1 MDQQMSQLTKLR
13 AALTTRIKEIM
24 GKSSATGIFRGGKLQ
39 THLLNKARLRIG
51 HELDSCLATSD
62 VNFHA
67 SESIS
72 EYEINRAA
80 LTVAHAMVNPYYVDW
95 DVDRFA
101 EMTKVSTPK
110 SDGPLANTDQ
120 LPKYFSAAMIGK
132 ISVPATIVDRQA
144 TKGLRT
150 LLLETIKSS
159 TQQSWRSQGFVVPE
173 GGGEFGAGRVTVS
186 PAYFMQ
192 RHERLEDPMVTSA
205 SYKSVEVQEWLA
217 TLSATESFWNA
228 ITAVSAPDLF
238 EAGLEIIANRTTLSH
253 RDSGGAPSLFDL
265 LISLGSGHE
274 AKLTLAD
281 VGAELDYY
289 PGTMVFISGKILQHS
304 IGPWGPGERLV
315 IAHFMRDKIHSR
327 VGKKTRLKAATFSFQ
342 GRGRL
347 SKGKDLDVAY
357 VSHKQVIG
365 KRRKPT
371 WVESCADSLYDT
383 APTPSP
389 SSSPRKRIRE
399 DTQGLQ
405 NSHED
410 FDRQTLGDFV
420 SYTQNDFIQEYL
432 PFRDLYLDILLDLEK
447 PSDVSQCQ
455 SCQIGEGKFR
465 CLTCSGDQTFCRSC
479 IVNAHQFLPF
489 HKVQEWTGKCFND
502 TSLEELGFIW
512 HMGHGGQ
519 PCPFSDDVHAWENI
533 PMDAEAD
540 FSPMETVHG
549 PTIPTKLTI
558 VHSTGVFL
566 HNVIWC
572 SCPGVDY
579 HFLIDALECKTSA
592 SSFFEKIR
600 RMTNN
605 CFPDTVPNRYR
616 ELMRV
621 SRLWRDLMSRK
632 WFGFAHDDEQ
642 KPDKGDLAWFCPACP
657 QPVINLPP
665 DWQARYE
672 RQVIYPCWLVSQR
685 YVVDGNFTA
694 QHMVM
699 RKPQLDISLSD
710 GLGYMVKDQEY
721 QTHLSSAVESKER
734 SSCSNHRAVNA
745 ANISRSNLRAT
756 GVGATACARHGCFVP
771 HSIVDFQKGERHMNI
786 DYSICNALNYHSAGI
801 DSSLIIYD
809 VGCQWSINFLQRVAQ
824 SKGLSVPENMHI
836 VPAVGKF
843 HLSAHKLACFA
854 RYSLNF
860 IQGAGHVDGEI
871 LETLWAPFNK
881 ISPTARS
888 MSQAHR
894 QEVLDDHMRDSN
906 WKKIVG
912 IIKTLLKKY
921 KWALK
926 GVDDTKSP
934 FDELTL
940 SLDPEKILMWKID
953 EKKAMEQRGEYL
965 DIYQLQMNKAPTM
978 AEIRLK
984 LTESENTDTGKPGTV
999 SWLITGINLEDLQDG
1014 LRADIRQLP
1023 TDATPRQKASIE
1035 EKRQRLTARIAKFH
1049 ETADAMTAG
1058 MDLGTAT
1065 VHSDDPRFCYAG
1077 HDENGWGEV
1086 SDEEISE
1093 YIDEEILAEEMGIW
1107 MPSSVPY
1114 QNALALGLGPLQA
1127 EELELRKGQAND
1139 CLEKLRMALGHK
1151 AIIYRQYFRSANSTW
1166 AGTRSKQEAQRYQL
1180 KIDKCVRSYQRAR
1193 SAMEGLGMDKA
1204 TFGSLYQPISPTELS
1219 IDKEV
1224 TEENRFGQGSD
1235 RLAWFWRGNH
1245 ASQGQDDAW
1254 IDESPTDLVYR
1265 VNWLKAK
1272 ARWNRWQE
1280 ELRLVRHEMGWTI
1293 NWFKYHQNEWERRGG
1308 QATRPGH
1315 QAYAYQQVLMWG
1327 RFVEGAE
1334 KNFNGCSLA
1343 STSSTLCSPQLAEI
1357 IVSKIWTGQMVPTAF
1372 HGILI
1377 PITG

>member
-1 MDQQMSQLTKLR
+1 M
-13 AALTTRIKEIM
+13 
-24 GKSSATGIFRGGKLQ
+24 
-39 THLLNKARLRIG
+39 
-51 HELDSCLATSD
+51 
-62 VNFHA
+62 
-67 SESIS
+67 
-72 EYEINRAA
+72 
-80 LTVAHAMVNPYYVDW
+80 
-95 DVDRFA
+95 
-101 EMTKVSTPK
+101 
-110 SDGPLANTDQ
+110 
-120 LPKYFSAAMIGK
+120 
-132 ISVPATIVDRQA
+132 
-144 TKGLRT
+144 
-150 LLLETIKSS
+150 
-159 TQQSWRSQGFVVPE
+159 
-173 GGGEFGAGRVTVS
+173 
-186 PAYFMQ
+186 
-192 RHERLEDPMVTSA
+192 
-205 SYKSVEVQEWLA
+205 
-217 TLSATESFWNA
+217 
-228 ITAVSAPDLF
+228 
-238 EAGLEIIANRTTLSH
+238 
-253 RDSGGAPSLFDL
+253 
-265 LISLGSGHE
+265 
-274 AKLTLAD
+274 
-281 VGAELDYY
+281 
-289 PGTMVFISGKILQHS
+289 
-304 IGPWGPGERLV
+304 
-315 IAHFMRDKIHSR
+315 
-327 VGKKTRLKAATFSFQ
+327 
-342 GRGRL
+342 
-347 SKGKDLDVAY
+347 
-357 VSHKQVIG
+357 
-365 KRRKPT
+365 
-371 WVESCADSLYDT
+371 
-383 APTPSP
+383 
-389 SSSPRKRIRE
+389 
-399 DTQGLQ
+399 
-405 NSHED
+405 
-410 FDRQTLGDFV
+410 
-420 SYTQNDFIQEYL
+420 
-432 PFRDLYLDILLDLEK
+432 
-447 PSDVSQCQ
+447 
-455 SCQIGEGKFR
+455 
-465 CLTCSGDQTFCRSC
+465 
-479 IVNAHQFLPF
+479 
-489 HKVQEWTGKCFND
+489 
-502 TSLEELGFIW
+502 
-512 HMGHGGQ
+512 
-519 PCPFSDDVHAWENI
+519 HAWENI
-533 PMDAEAD
+533 PMDAEAN

-549 PTIPTKLTI
+549 STIPTKLTI

-566 HNVIWC
+566 HNVVWC
-572 SCPGVDY
+572 SCPGVDSSTTRPQTAFTFDVLN

-632 WFGFAHDDEQ
+632 WFGFAHNDEQ
-642 KPDKGDLAWFCPACP
+642 KPDKGDLA
-657 QPVINLPP
+657 
-665 DWQARYE
+665 
-672 RQVIYPCWLVSQR
+672 CWLVSQR

-721 QTHLSSAVESKER
+721 QTHLSSAVESKDGLL
-734 SSCSNHRAVNA
+734 A
-745 ANISRSNLRAT
+745 AIIM
-756 GVGATACARHGCFVP
+756 H
-771 HSIVDFQKGERHMNI
+771 IVDFQKGERHMNI

-912 IIKTLLKKY
+912 IMKTLLKKY
-921 KWALK
+921 KRALK

-940 SLDPEKILMWKID
+940 SLDPEKISIWKID
-953 EKKAMEQRGEYL
+953 EKKAMEQCGEYL

-984 LTESENTDTGKPGTV
+984 LTESENTDTSKPGTV

-1023 TDATPRQKASIE
+1023 TDATPGQKVSIE

-1049 ETADAMTAG
+1049 ETADAMTADSA
-1058 MDLGTAT
+1058 MQ
-1065 VHSDDPRFCYAG
+1065 VMMKMV
-1077 HDENGWGEV
+1077 GERV

-1093 YIDEEILAEEMGIW
+1093 YIDEEILAEEMD
-1107 MPSSVPY
+1107 V
-1114 QNALALGLGPLQA
+1114 LALGLGPLQA

-1151 AIIYRQYFRSANSTW
+1151 AIIYRQ
-1166 AGTRSKQEAQRYQL
+1166 SKKLNAVSSKL
-1180 KIDKCVRSYQRAR
+1180 
-1193 SAMEGLGMDKA
+1193 
-1204 TFGSLYQPISPTELS
+1204 TT
-1219 IDKEV
+1219 
-1224 TEENRFGQGSD
+1224 
-1235 RLAWFWRGNH
+1235 
-1245 ASQGQDDAW
+1245 
-1254 IDESPTDLVYR
+1254 PTDLVYR

-1327 RFVEGAE
+1327 RFVEEAE

-1357 IVSKIWTGQMVPTAF
+1357 IVFKIWTGQMVPTAF
-1372 HGILI
+1372 HVILI
-1377 PITG
+1377 PITELNRPGCNVGIENQPVLILLL

>member
-1 MDQQMSQLTKLR
+1 
-13 AALTTRIKEIM
+13 
-24 GKSSATGIFRGGKLQ
+24 
-39 THLLNKARLRIG
+39 
-51 HELDSCLATSD
+51 
-62 VNFHA
+62 
-67 SESIS
+67 
-72 EYEINRAA
+72 
-80 LTVAHAMVNPYYVDW
+80 
-95 DVDRFA
+95 
-101 EMTKVSTPK
+101 
-110 SDGPLANTDQ
+110 
-120 LPKYFSAAMIGK
+120 
-132 ISVPATIVDRQA
+132 
-144 TKGLRT
+144 
-150 LLLETIKSS
+150 
-159 TQQSWRSQGFVVPE
+159 
-173 GGGEFGAGRVTVS
+173 
-186 PAYFMQ
+186 
-192 RHERLEDPMVTSA
+192 
-205 SYKSVEVQEWLA
+205 
-217 TLSATESFWNA
+217 
-228 ITAVSAPDLF
+228 
-238 EAGLEIIANRTTLSH
+238 
-253 RDSGGAPSLFDL
+253 
-265 LISLGSGHE
+265 
-274 AKLTLAD
+274 
-281 VGAELDYY
+281 
-289 PGTMVFISGKILQHS
+289 
-304 IGPWGPGERLV
+304 
-315 IAHFMRDKIHSR
+315 
-327 VGKKTRLKAATFSFQ
+327 
-342 GRGRL
+342 
-347 SKGKDLDVAY
+347 
-357 VSHKQVIG
+357 
-365 KRRKPT
+365 
-371 WVESCADSLYDT
+371 
-383 APTPSP
+383 
-389 SSSPRKRIRE
+389 
-399 DTQGLQ
+399 
-405 NSHED
+405 
-410 FDRQTLGDFV
+410 
-420 SYTQNDFIQEYL
+420 
-432 PFRDLYLDILLDLEK
+432 RDLYLDILLDLEK

-512 HMGHGGQ
+512 YMGHGGQ
-519 PCPFSDDVHAWENI
+519 PCPFSDDMHTWENI

-549 PTIPTKLTI
+549 STIPTKLTI

-566 HNVIWC
+566 HNVVWC
-572 SCPGVDY
+572 SCPGVDCQQHLQLLKAKLFPASTTRPQTAFTFDVLN

-632 WFGFAHDDEQ
+632 WFGFAHNDEQ

-657 QPVINLPP
+657 QPGINLPP

-672 RQVIYPCWLVSQR
+672 RQPESCWLVSQR

-734 SSCSNHRAVNA
+734 SSCSNHHAVNA

-771 HSIVDFQKGERHMNI
+771 HSIVDFRRAKGLHMNI

-836 VPAVGKF
+836 GLDMLMGRF
-843 HLSAHKLACFA
+843 WRLC
-854 RYSLNF
+854 
-860 IQGAGHVDGEI
+860 GHHSI
-871 LETLWAPFNK
+871 R
-881 ISPTARS
+881 SP
-888 MSQAHR
+888 QLL
-894 QEVLDDHMRDSN
+894 V
-906 WKKIVG
+906 
-912 IIKTLLKKY
+912 KTLLKKY
-921 KWALK
+921 KRALK

-940 SLDPEKILMWKID
+940 SLDPEKISIWKID

-984 LTESENTDTGKPGTV
+984 LTESENTDTSKPGTV

-1023 TDATPRQKASIE
+1023 TDATPGQKVSIE

-1114 QNALALGLGPLQA
+1114 QDALALGLGPLQA

-1166 AGTRSKQEAQRYQL
+1166 AGTRSKQEAQRCQL

-1204 TFGSLYQPISPTELS
+1204 TLGSLYQPISPTELS

-1235 RLAWFWRGNH
+1235 RLAWFWRGNN

-1254 IDESPTDLVYR
+1254 IDEFYR

-1327 RFVEGAE
+1327 RFVEEAE
-1334 KNFNGCSLA
+1334 KNFNGC
-1343 STSSTLCSPQLAEI
+1343 Q
-1357 IVSKIWTGQMVPTAF
+1357 F
-1372 HGILI
+1372 IL
-1377 PITG
+1377 

>member
-1 MDQQMSQLTKLR
+1 M
-13 AALTTRIKEIM
+13 
-24 GKSSATGIFRGGKLQ
+24 
-39 THLLNKARLRIG
+39 
-51 HELDSCLATSD
+51 
-62 VNFHA
+62 
-67 SESIS
+67 
-72 EYEINRAA
+72 
-80 LTVAHAMVNPYYVDW
+80 
-95 DVDRFA
+95 
-101 EMTKVSTPK
+101 
-110 SDGPLANTDQ
+110 
-120 LPKYFSAAMIGK
+120 
-132 ISVPATIVDRQA
+132 
-144 TKGLRT
+144 
-150 LLLETIKSS
+150 
-159 TQQSWRSQGFVVPE
+159 
-173 GGGEFGAGRVTVS
+173 
-186 PAYFMQ
+186 
-192 RHERLEDPMVTSA
+192 
-205 SYKSVEVQEWLA
+205 
-217 TLSATESFWNA
+217 
-228 ITAVSAPDLF
+228 
-238 EAGLEIIANRTTLSH
+238 
-253 RDSGGAPSLFDL
+253 
-265 LISLGSGHE
+265 
-274 AKLTLAD
+274 
-281 VGAELDYY
+281 
-289 PGTMVFISGKILQHS
+289 
-304 IGPWGPGERLV
+304 
-315 IAHFMRDKIHSR
+315 
-327 VGKKTRLKAATFSFQ
+327 
-342 GRGRL
+342 
-347 SKGKDLDVAY
+347 
-357 VSHKQVIG
+357 
-365 KRRKPT
+365 
-371 WVESCADSLYDT
+371 
-383 APTPSP
+383 
-389 SSSPRKRIRE
+389 
-399 DTQGLQ
+399 
-405 NSHED
+405 
-410 FDRQTLGDFV
+410 
-420 SYTQNDFIQEYL
+420 
-432 PFRDLYLDILLDLEK
+432 
-447 PSDVSQCQ
+447 
-455 SCQIGEGKFR
+455 
-465 CLTCSGDQTFCRSC
+465 
-479 IVNAHQFLPF
+479 
-489 HKVQEWTGKCFND
+489 
-502 TSLEELGFIW
+502 
-512 HMGHGGQ
+512 
-519 PCPFSDDVHAWENI
+519 HAWENI

-549 PTIPTKLTI
+549 STIPTKLTI

-566 HNVIWC
+566 HNVVWC
-572 SCPGVDY
+572 SCPGVDSSTTRPQTAFTFDVLN

-632 WFGFAHDDEQ
+632 WFGFAHNDEQ
-642 KPDKGDLAWFCPACP
+642 KPDKGDLA
-657 QPVINLPP
+657 
-665 DWQARYE
+665 
-672 RQVIYPCWLVSQR
+672 CWLVSQR

-836 VPAVGKF
+836 IPAVGKF

-912 IIKTLLKKY
+912 IMKTLLKKY
-921 KWALK
+921 KRALK

-940 SLDPEKILMWKID
+940 SLDPEKISIWKID

-984 LTESENTDTGKPGTV
+984 LTESENTDTSKPGTV

-1023 TDATPRQKASIE
+1023 TDATPGQKVPIE

-1107 MPSSVPY
+1107 MSSSVPY
-1114 QNALALGLGPLQA
+1114 QDALALGLGQS
-1127 EELELRKGQAND
+1127 K
-1139 CLEKLRMALGHK
+1139 KLNAV
-1151 AIIYRQYFRSANSTW
+1151 S
-1166 AGTRSKQEAQRYQL
+1166 SKL
-1180 KIDKCVRSYQRAR
+1180 TT
-1193 SAMEGLGMDKA
+1193 MEGLGMDKA
-1204 TFGSLYQPISPTELS
+1204 TLGSLYQPISPTELS

-1235 RLAWFWRGNH
+1235 RLAWFWRGNN

-1254 IDESPTDLVYR
+1254 IDEFYR

-1327 RFVEGAE
+1327 RFVEEAE

-1357 IVSKIWTGQMVPTAF
+1357 IVFKIWTGQMVPTAF
-1372 HGILI
+1372 HVILI
-1377 PITG
+1377 PITDRIKSAELNRPGCNVGIENQPVLILLL

>member
-1 MDQQMSQLTKLR
+1 M
-13 AALTTRIKEIM
+13 
-24 GKSSATGIFRGGKLQ
+24 
-39 THLLNKARLRIG
+39 
-51 HELDSCLATSD
+51 
-62 VNFHA
+62 
-67 SESIS
+67 
-72 EYEINRAA
+72 
-80 LTVAHAMVNPYYVDW
+80 
-95 DVDRFA
+95 
-101 EMTKVSTPK
+101 
-110 SDGPLANTDQ
+110 
-120 LPKYFSAAMIGK
+120 
-132 ISVPATIVDRQA
+132 
-144 TKGLRT
+144 
-150 LLLETIKSS
+150 
-159 TQQSWRSQGFVVPE
+159 
-173 GGGEFGAGRVTVS
+173 
-186 PAYFMQ
+186 
-192 RHERLEDPMVTSA
+192 
-205 SYKSVEVQEWLA
+205 
-217 TLSATESFWNA
+217 
-228 ITAVSAPDLF
+228 
-238 EAGLEIIANRTTLSH
+238 
-253 RDSGGAPSLFDL
+253 
-265 LISLGSGHE
+265 
-274 AKLTLAD
+274 
-281 VGAELDYY
+281 
-289 PGTMVFISGKILQHS
+289 
-304 IGPWGPGERLV
+304 
-315 IAHFMRDKIHSR
+315 
-327 VGKKTRLKAATFSFQ
+327 
-342 GRGRL
+342 
-347 SKGKDLDVAY
+347 
-357 VSHKQVIG
+357 
-365 KRRKPT
+365 
-371 WVESCADSLYDT
+371 
-383 APTPSP
+383 
-389 SSSPRKRIRE
+389 
-399 DTQGLQ
+399 
-405 NSHED
+405 
-410 FDRQTLGDFV
+410 
-420 SYTQNDFIQEYL
+420 
-432 PFRDLYLDILLDLEK
+432 
-447 PSDVSQCQ
+447 
-455 SCQIGEGKFR
+455 
-465 CLTCSGDQTFCRSC
+465 
-479 IVNAHQFLPF
+479 
-489 HKVQEWTGKCFND
+489 
-502 TSLEELGFIW
+502 
-512 HMGHGGQ
+512 
-519 PCPFSDDVHAWENI
+519 HAWENI
-533 PMDAEAD
+533 PMDAEAN

-549 PTIPTKLTI
+549 STIPTKLTI

-566 HNVIWC
+566 HNVVWC
-572 SCPGVDY
+572 SCPGVDSSTTRPQTAFTFDVLN

-632 WFGFAHDDEQ
+632 WFGFAHNDEQ
-642 KPDKGDLAWFCPACP
+642 KPDKGDLA
-657 QPVINLPP
+657 
-665 DWQARYE
+665 
-672 RQVIYPCWLVSQR
+672 CWLVSQR

-912 IIKTLLKKY
+912 IMKTLLKKY
-921 KWALK
+921 KRALK

-940 SLDPEKILMWKID
+940 SLDPEKISIWKID

-984 LTESENTDTGKPGTV
+984 LTESENTDTSKPGTV

-1023 TDATPRQKASIE
+1023 TDATPGQKVSIE

-1114 QNALALGLGPLQA
+1114 QDALALGLGPLQA

-1166 AGTRSKQEAQRYQL
+1166 AGTRSKQEAQRCQL

-1204 TFGSLYQPISPTELS
+1204 TLGSLYQPISPTELS

-1235 RLAWFWRGNH
+1235 RLAWFWRGNN

-1327 RFVEGAE
+1327 RFVEEAE

-1357 IVSKIWTGQMVPTAF
+1357 IVFKIWTGQMVPTAF
-1372 HGILI
+1372 HVILI
-1377 PITG
+1377 PITDRIKSAELNRPGCNVGIENQPVLILLL

>member
-1 MDQQMSQLTKLR
+1 M
-13 AALTTRIKEIM
+13 
-24 GKSSATGIFRGGKLQ
+24 
-39 THLLNKARLRIG
+39 
-51 HELDSCLATSD
+51 
-62 VNFHA
+62 
-67 SESIS
+67 
-72 EYEINRAA
+72 
-80 LTVAHAMVNPYYVDW
+80 
-95 DVDRFA
+95 
-101 EMTKVSTPK
+101 
-110 SDGPLANTDQ
+110 
-120 LPKYFSAAMIGK
+120 
-132 ISVPATIVDRQA
+132 
-144 TKGLRT
+144 
-150 LLLETIKSS
+150 
-159 TQQSWRSQGFVVPE
+159 
-173 GGGEFGAGRVTVS
+173 
-186 PAYFMQ
+186 
-192 RHERLEDPMVTSA
+192 
-205 SYKSVEVQEWLA
+205 
-217 TLSATESFWNA
+217 
-228 ITAVSAPDLF
+228 
-238 EAGLEIIANRTTLSH
+238 
-253 RDSGGAPSLFDL
+253 
-265 LISLGSGHE
+265 
-274 AKLTLAD
+274 
-281 VGAELDYY
+281 
-289 PGTMVFISGKILQHS
+289 
-304 IGPWGPGERLV
+304 
-315 IAHFMRDKIHSR
+315 
-327 VGKKTRLKAATFSFQ
+327 
-342 GRGRL
+342 
-347 SKGKDLDVAY
+347 
-357 VSHKQVIG
+357 
-365 KRRKPT
+365 
-371 WVESCADSLYDT
+371 
-383 APTPSP
+383 
-389 SSSPRKRIRE
+389 
-399 DTQGLQ
+399 
-405 NSHED
+405 
-410 FDRQTLGDFV
+410 
-420 SYTQNDFIQEYL
+420 
-432 PFRDLYLDILLDLEK
+432 
-447 PSDVSQCQ
+447 
-455 SCQIGEGKFR
+455 
-465 CLTCSGDQTFCRSC
+465 
-479 IVNAHQFLPF
+479 
-489 HKVQEWTGKCFND
+489 
-502 TSLEELGFIW
+502 
-512 HMGHGGQ
+512 
-519 PCPFSDDVHAWENI
+519 HAWENI
-533 PMDAEAD
+533 PIDAEAN

-549 PTIPTKLTI
+549 STIPTKLTI

-566 HNVIWC
+566 HNVVWC
-572 SCPGVDY
+572 SCPGVDSSTTRPQTAFTFDVLN

-632 WFGFAHDDEQ
+632 WFGFAHNDEQ
-642 KPDKGDLAWFCPACP
+642 KPDKGDLA
-657 QPVINLPP
+657 
-665 DWQARYE
+665 
-672 RQVIYPCWLVSQR
+672 CWLVSQR

-912 IIKTLLKKY
+912 IMKTLLKKY
-921 KWALK
+921 KRALK

-940 SLDPEKILMWKID
+940 SLDPEKISIWKID
-953 EKKAMEQRGEYL
+953 EKKAMEQHGEYL

-984 LTESENTDTGKPGTV
+984 LTESENTDTSKPGTV

-1023 TDATPRQKASIE
+1023 TDATPGQKVSIE

-1114 QNALALGLGPLQA
+1114 QDALALGLGQS
-1127 EELELRKGQAND
+1127 K
-1139 CLEKLRMALGHK
+1139 KLNAV
-1151 AIIYRQYFRSANSTW
+1151 S
-1166 AGTRSKQEAQRYQL
+1166 SKL
-1180 KIDKCVRSYQRAR
+1180 TT
-1193 SAMEGLGMDKA
+1193 MEGLGMDKA
-1204 TFGSLYQPISPTELS
+1204 TLGSLYQPISPTELS

-1235 RLAWFWRGNH
+1235 RLAWFWRGNN

-1327 RFVEGAE
+1327 RFVEEAE

-1357 IVSKIWTGQMVPTAF
+1357 IVFKIWTGQMVPTAF
-1372 HGILI
+1372 HVILI
-1377 PITG
+1377 PITDRIKSAELNRPGCNVGIENQPVLILLL

>member
-1 MDQQMSQLTKLR
+1 M
-13 AALTTRIKEIM
+13 
-24 GKSSATGIFRGGKLQ
+24 
-39 THLLNKARLRIG
+39 
-51 HELDSCLATSD
+51 
-62 VNFHA
+62 
-67 SESIS
+67 
-72 EYEINRAA
+72 
-80 LTVAHAMVNPYYVDW
+80 
-95 DVDRFA
+95 
-101 EMTKVSTPK
+101 
-110 SDGPLANTDQ
+110 
-120 LPKYFSAAMIGK
+120 
-132 ISVPATIVDRQA
+132 
-144 TKGLRT
+144 
-150 LLLETIKSS
+150 
-159 TQQSWRSQGFVVPE
+159 
-173 GGGEFGAGRVTVS
+173 
-186 PAYFMQ
+186 
-192 RHERLEDPMVTSA
+192 
-205 SYKSVEVQEWLA
+205 
-217 TLSATESFWNA
+217 
-228 ITAVSAPDLF
+228 
-238 EAGLEIIANRTTLSH
+238 
-253 RDSGGAPSLFDL
+253 
-265 LISLGSGHE
+265 
-274 AKLTLAD
+274 
-281 VGAELDYY
+281 
-289 PGTMVFISGKILQHS
+289 
-304 IGPWGPGERLV
+304 
-315 IAHFMRDKIHSR
+315 
-327 VGKKTRLKAATFSFQ
+327 
-342 GRGRL
+342 
-347 SKGKDLDVAY
+347 
-357 VSHKQVIG
+357 
-365 KRRKPT
+365 
-371 WVESCADSLYDT
+371 
-383 APTPSP
+383 
-389 SSSPRKRIRE
+389 
-399 DTQGLQ
+399 
-405 NSHED
+405 
-410 FDRQTLGDFV
+410 
-420 SYTQNDFIQEYL
+420 
-432 PFRDLYLDILLDLEK
+432 
-447 PSDVSQCQ
+447 
-455 SCQIGEGKFR
+455 
-465 CLTCSGDQTFCRSC
+465 
-479 IVNAHQFLPF
+479 
-489 HKVQEWTGKCFND
+489 
-502 TSLEELGFIW
+502 
-512 HMGHGGQ
+512 
-519 PCPFSDDVHAWENI
+519 HAWENI
-533 PMDAEAD
+533 PMDAEAN

-549 PTIPTKLTI
+549 STIPTKLTI

-566 HNVIWC
+566 HNVVWC
-572 SCPGVDY
+572 SCPGVDSSTTRPQTAFTFDVLN

-632 WFGFAHDDEQ
+632 WFGFAHNDEQ
-642 KPDKGDLAWFCPACP
+642 KPDKGDLA
-657 QPVINLPP
+657 
-665 DWQARYE
+665 
-672 RQVIYPCWLVSQR
+672 CWLVSQR

-721 QTHLSSAVESKER
+721 QTHLSSAVESKEW

-809 VGCQWSINFLQRVAQ
+809 VGL
-824 SKGLSVPENMHI
+824 
-836 VPAVGKF
+836 
-843 HLSAHKLACFA
+843 
-854 RYSLNF
+854 
-860 IQGAGHVDGEI
+860 
-871 LETLWAPFNK
+871 
-881 ISPTARS
+881 
-888 MSQAHR
+888 
-894 QEVLDDHMRDSN
+894 
-906 WKKIVG
+906 
-912 IIKTLLKKY
+912 KTLLKKY
-921 KWALK
+921 KRALK

-940 SLDPEKILMWKID
+940 SLDPEKISIWKIN

-984 LTESENTDTGKPGTV
+984 LTESENTDTSKPGTV

-1023 TDATPRQKASIE
+1023 TDATPGQKVSIE

-1114 QNALALGLGPLQA
+1114 QDALALGLGPLQA
-1127 EELELRKGQAND
+1127 EELELRKGQAID

-1166 AGTRSKQEAQRYQL
+1166 AGTRSKQEAQRCQL

-1204 TFGSLYQPISPTELS
+1204 TLGSLYQPISPTELS

-1235 RLAWFWRGNH
+1235 RLAWFWRGNN

-1327 RFVEGAE
+1327 RFVEEAE

-1357 IVSKIWTGQMVPTAF
+1357 IVFKIWTGQMVPTAF
-1372 HGILI
+1372 HVILI
-1377 PITG
+1377 PITDRIKSAELNRPGCNVGIENQPVLILLL